1 MNLNT
6 SCILTLLIYNLI
18 VLEVHLLNI
27 NKIILGLVA
36 TMLLAGCKGHTHSFD
51 SAWKYDEKYHW
62 HEATCN
68 HDEVSEKGEHTFE
81 DKVIAPT
88 DDADGYTTHTC
99 SVCDYSYKDTPTSS
113 INKQKALG
121 IIPSIDIAN
130 KKLTYGLYPQTHVSD
145 ISTLAALANLTTP
158 DPNTGWYLY
167 NGAYYA
173 KEVAIPYANTYT
185 FSDGTEISN
194 NAEYWFKCEPIQ
206 WNILS
211 SSNGTYS
218 LVSTFL
224 LDATFYSYYANNYE
238 DSFIRSWLNSDFL
251 SHAFNLNRSYIDM
264 TTVDNSA
271 DTTDSS
277 SNPYASDN
285 TNDRIYLLSYKDYVN
300 SNYFS
305 SLESR
310 KSKTTDYALAKTC
323 YRNNDGCGHY
333 WTRSPNASDVQYVR
347 CVGSDGSLSG
357 NQLVNYKNNG
367 IRAGMTIKYSA

>member
-1 MNLNT
+1 M
-6 SCILTLLIYNLI
+6 
-18 VLEVHLLNI
+18 NI
-27 NKIILGLVA
+27 NKIILGLAA
-36 TMLLAGCKGHTHSFD
+36 TMLLAGCGGHSHKFD

-62 HEATCN
+62 HEATCG

-88 DDADGYTTHTC
+88 DDEDGYTSHTC
-99 SVCDYSYKDTPTSS
+99 SVCDYSYKDTPTYS

-145 ISTLAALANLTTP
+145 ISTLAALANITTP
-158 DPNTGWYLY
+158 DENTGWYLY

-185 FSDGTEISN
+185 FSDGTAISN

-224 LDATFYSYYANNYE
+224 LDATFYSYNANNYE

-323 YRNNDGCGHY
+323 YRNNDGYGHY
-333 WTRSPNASDVQYVR
+333 WTRSPNASDVRYVR

-357 NQLVNYKNNG
+357 NQLVDYKNNG